1 MLIHD
6 SQSVRLAG
14 AGLFREES
22 YCWLIVDGW
31 FGLFREKKYRCWL
44 VVDGWFV
51 PREKVPVAAE
61 DTAIIWR

>member
-14 AGLFREES
+14 AGLFREER